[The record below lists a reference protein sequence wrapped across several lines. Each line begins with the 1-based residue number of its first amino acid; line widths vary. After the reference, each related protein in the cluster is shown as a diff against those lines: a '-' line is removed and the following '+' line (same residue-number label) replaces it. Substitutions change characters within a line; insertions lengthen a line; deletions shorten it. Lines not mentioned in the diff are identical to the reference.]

1 MATIRNG
8 NESALLV
15 VDFQV
20 DVVKD
25 GWDAARVGAN
35 IVRAVERAREA
46 GVPVVWVQHEHD
58 EMPRGSAGWQYA
70 AGLAPADGE
79 LRIYK
84 KFNSAFD
91 ETSLEAELARLGIT
105 RLVLA
110 GAMTNFCIRSAAYA
124 ALERGYDLTLLTDA
138 HTTSD
143 IDLGGGRVLSAQ
155 GVVDDLNVT
164 VKWLEY
170 PGRVTKTAAVEE
182 VQFA

>member
-1 MATIRNG
+1 MATVRTG
-8 NESALLV
+8 DKSVLLV

-25 GWDAARVGAN
+25 GWEAARVGAN
-35 IVRAVERAREA
+35 IVQAVERARAA

-58 EMPRGSAGWQYA
+58 EMPRGSAGWQLA
-70 AGLAPADGE
+70 AALAPADGE

-91 ETSLEAELARLGIT
+91 ETSLEAEFARLGTT
-105 RLVLA
+105 RIVLA
-110 GAMTNFCIRSAAYA
+110 GAMTNLCVRSAAYA
-124 ALERGYDLTLLTDA
+124 ALERGYDLTLLKDA

-143 IDLGGGRVLSAQ
+143 IDMGGGSVLSAK
-155 GVVDDLNVT
+155 GIVDDLNVT

-170 PGRVTKTAAVEE
+170 PGRVTKTATVADVE
-182 VQFA
+182 FG